1 MKYVC
6 SRCKMI
12 FYKKNDYERH
22 LSRKIQCTQNND
34 KNLNNDLFCIFCDKK
49 FNRKDKLQS
58 HIKITHSITNDK
70 VLDKLQNIL
79 ITSSNNNKSN
89 NNKSNNNSNNK
100 SNNKSNNNSHNNN
113 DNHGNIITNNITN
126 NYIKIIPFGKDGTDC
141 LSFPEKMKVFSSET
155 SPLETIIDLVN
166 LNPEKPE
173 NHNVG
178 VPDLKSAYG
187 IIYDGK
193 KWNAEKV
200 TEIVNSVLATK
211 KKDLTKI
218 GEEIK
223 NYVKDEKKK
232 EINDH
237 LEDYNK
243 METNPSSRKL
253 MGGYVKKQLYN
264 KRQYSID
271 AKKQMESNELDKN
284 LNEDEDDADNEFK
297 DILREGLT
305 MKEAIKHNTNKK
317 IIQYVLDTYT
327 KNNIINT
334 EDHKYL
340 IDKLNAINDSELLD
354 ILFSVVIDCIYLKE
368 KPSDEK
374 FNQKININD
383 AINNYLNNH

>member
-1 MKYVC
+1 MVGYVC
-6 SRCKMI
+6 SRCKKI
-12 FYKKNDYERH
+12 FKKKYDYDKH
-22 LSRKIQCTQNND
+22 INRKIQCVMNND
-34 KNLNNDLFCIFCDKK
+34 TKNSDIDSPCAICKKK
-49 FNRKDKLQS
+49 FSRKDKLQS
-58 HIKITHSITNDK
+58 HMNNFHGITDSKIINK
-70 VLDKLQNIL
+70 IQNIL
-79 ITSSNNNKSN
+79 LNGSNNEFHNK
-89 NNKSNNNSNNK
+89 
-100 SNNKSNNNSHNNN
+100 SHNNTN
-113 DNHGNIITNNITN
+113 SPHNNMDNCGNNVTNITN

-271 AKKQMESNELDKN
+271 AKKQMESNELNNDS
-284 LNEDEDDADNEFK
+284 DEDNENDEFK

-317 IIQYVLDTYT
+317 IIQYVLDIYT
-327 KNNIINT
+327 KNNIISEN
-334 EDHKYL
+334 DHKYL
-340 IDKLNAINDSELLD
+340 INKLNEINDSKLLD

-383 AINNYLNNH
+383 AIDKYLNNH